1 MKIFTKLLF
10 NTRYLLFLRLI
21 ISGIILV
28 SFLGLNIALFKNF
41 EIASFWN
48 SIFSIIISVFANV
61 SYFLIL
67 VVVWKKR

>member
-1 MKIFTKLLF
+1 MKIFIKLLF
-10 NTRYLLFLRLI
+10 NTMYLLFLRI
-21 ISGIILV
+21 VISGVILV
-28 SFLGLNIALFKNF
+28 SFLGLNTVLFKNF

-48 SIFSIIISVFANV
+48 NIFSIIISVFVTV